1 MPCKAFSVKRKYFW
15 DSCIVTS
22 LFSMLCFY
30 QNPAGERVRKHDKD
44 ENQIKENE
52 SQKKNAL

>member
-1 MPCKAFSVKRKYFW
+1 
-15 DSCIVTS
+15 
-22 LFSMLCFY
+22 MLCFY

-52 SQKKNAL
+52 SQKKKRFVKFNTIL